1 MWPLLVQLARQ
12 ECVLCK
18 FSPLYCIPKFPHRY
32 HRAKTVAN
40 IQIFVKKRGGNAR
53 RKTGNKSVFFLCF
66 FAHDFFSYVFR
77 FCSFRFI
84 SALWILCVDKCCC
97 MIRSGN
103 EVLVDIYYSSLR
115 RLRGPKGWRRIIHR
129 KEPNARKPM
138 GGFTKIG
145 SFNCILVPFDLV
157 CDTV

>member
-1 MWPLLVQLARQ
+1 MHAVLVFPSSLIVIIEQKQWRTF
-12 ECVLCK
+12 K
-18 FSPLYCIPKFPHRY
+18 FSLKNVGEMP
-32 HRAKTVAN
+32 
-40 IQIFVKKRGGNAR
+40 GG
-53 RKTGNKSVFFLCF
+53 KQETKVFFFLCF

>member
-1 MWPLLVQLARQ
+1 
-12 ECVLCK
+12 
-18 FSPLYCIPKFPHRY
+18 
-32 HRAKTVAN
+32 
-40 IQIFVKKRGGNAR
+40 
-53 RKTGNKSVFFLCF
+53 
-66 FAHDFFSYVFR
+66 
-77 FCSFRFI
+77 
-84 SALWILCVDKCCC
+84 